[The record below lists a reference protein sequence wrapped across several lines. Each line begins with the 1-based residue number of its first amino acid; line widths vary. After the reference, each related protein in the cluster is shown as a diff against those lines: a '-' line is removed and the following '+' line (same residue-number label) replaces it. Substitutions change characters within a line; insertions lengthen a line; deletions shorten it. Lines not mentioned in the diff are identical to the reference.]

1 MRRVDTNRGLIIF
14 ARQPLP
20 GHVKTRL
27 AGEVGVRPATELYAA
42 MLEDVLE
49 RAARLNG
56 VRVLV
61 FWAME
66 NDPLPQRTD
75 YPRLEMHRQCGG
87 NLGER
92 MAAALETAFAG
103 GIRSCCVIGSDSPDL
118 PPEYITRAFQLLEQD
133 QADVVF
139 GPAEDGGYYL
149 VGMKRL
155 WRRIFEDLAW
165 GGNDVLESSCQRAR
179 ELELRTALLPDWYD
193 LDTLADL
200 RKLAATSGREAPR
213 TRQLLR
219 QAPEI
224 LNCPAKESPA

>member
-1 MRRVDTNRGLIIF
+1 MRRVDTSRGLIIF

-49 RAARLNG
+49 RAARLIG

-66 NDPLPQRTD
+66 QGELPRRPA
-75 YPRLEMHRQCGG
+75 YPHLEMRRQCDG

-92 MAAALETAFAG
+92 MAAAFETAFTG
-103 GIRSCCVIGSDSPDL
+103 DIDSCCIIGSDSPDL
-118 PPEYITRAFQLLEQD
+118 PPEYISRAFLLLEND

-149 VGMKRL
+149 VGMKQLR
-155 WRRIFEDLAW
+155 RRIFEDLAW
-165 GGNDVLESSCQRAR
+165 GGNEVLESSCQRAR
-179 ELELRTALLPDWYD
+179 ELELRTALLPVWYD
-193 LDTLADL
+193 LDTLDDL
-200 RKLAATSGREAPR
+200 RKLAAASGRAPR

-219 QAPEI
+219 QTPEI
-224 LNCPAKESPA
+224 LNTPTKESPA

>member
-1 MRRVDTNRGLIIF
+1 
-14 ARQPLP
+14 
-20 GHVKTRL
+20 
-27 AGEVGVRPATELYAA
+27 

-49 RAARLNG
+49 RAARLHDT
-56 VRVLV
+56 RVLV

-66 NDPLPQRTD
+66 NDPLPQRPA
-75 YPRLEMHRQCGG
+75 YPRLEMRRQCSG

-92 MAAALETAFAG
+92 MAGAFETAFANG
-103 GIRSCCVIGSDSPDL
+103 ARACCIIGSDSPDL
-118 PPEYITRAFQLLEQD
+118 PPEYISRAFQLLGED

-155 WRRIFEDLAW
+155 WRRIFEDVAW

-200 RKLAATSGREAPR
+200 RKLATTAGREAPR

-219 QAPEI
+219 QTPEI
-224 LNCPAKESPA
+224 LNSPAKESPV